1 VCALFELQFSCGSTF
16 NHFHVLLIVIFFSI
30 NNGELKLEDTVL
42 TKSILENTK
51 CFLLDCGAELF
62 VWVGRVT
69 QVEDRKNASAAVEV
83 NLQSN
88 FLNMLPCSNMYHI
101 LTFLLQ
107 KFVLKQNRPK
117 TTRIAQVIQGYEN
130 YAFKSKFE
138 SWPVSNVVG
147 NASVDEGRGKVAGSI
162 YMFFCWHLKIDLIEF
177 SVTYSFYIALLKKK
191 GDVKGAP
198 KSSAPVQDVPP
209 LLESGGKLEVFLNTI
224 LMINIFL
231 SCTVHIES
239 NAKME
244 IKQ

>member
-1 VCALFELQFSCGSTF
+1 LCALFELQFSCGSTI

-30 NNGELKLEDTVL
+30 SNGELKLEDTVL

-88 FLNMLPCSNMYHI
+88 FLNMLPCSSMYHI

-130 YAFKSKFE
+130 NTFKSKFE

-162 YMFFCWHLKIDLIEF
+162 YMFFC
-177 SVTYSFYIALLKKK
+177 
-191 GDVKGAP
+191 
-198 KSSAPVQDVPP
+198 
-209 LLESGGKLEVFLNTI
+209 
-224 LMINIFL
+224 
-231 SCTVHIES
+231 
-239 NAKME
+239 
-244 IKQ
+244 